1 MNARLEEEILADQG
15 IDGTSLAKVEGLDDI

>member
-15 IDGTSLAKVEGLDDI
+15 IEGASLAKVEGLNDI